1 MNCENCGHDNPSA
14 SVSCRSCGRP
24 FHAVPPTA
32 RRHAERRQVTVLFCD
47 LVDSVPLSVRLDPED
62 MMHVFDTYL
71 ATCDDIIAE
80 FGGNVMQYMGDGVLA
95 YFGYPRANED
105 DAANAVRAGMALC
118 DAVARLELPRQVSL
132 QARIGI
138 ATGFVVVSDLIGHR
152 EGRGGGIIGETPN
165 LAARLQSVAQPGTV
179 VVADATRRV
188 AGRQFAYR
196 GLGAFPLKGFPAPVE
211 AYQVVEAL
219 PLASRYL
226 ARSPGKAIPL
236 VGRDDELGL
245 MLDCWAA
252 ARAGRSRIVLLRGE
266 PGIGKSR
273 LVEELRAHAADTPHV
288 EVTWSCG
295 PNFTRSALHPIT
307 EQLARAAAFE
317 RGDSADVRRDKLGG
331 LLAQYGATEAAS
343 KAVLADMLGIPAASD
358 TPIETMRP
366 YRRKQVILDTLLGM
380 LDRWA
385 RLKPAL
391 LILEDAHWADP
402 TTLELTERVIRELG
416 ERPGLI
422 LVTARPDYE
431 PPWLDHPDVA
441 CVQLDRLDR
450 DHAERICTSLGA
462 GDLLSESTM
471 RQIVARC
478 DGIPLFLE
486 EMTKSVLEA
495 TAAVPAR
502 DGLRSVAI
510 PVSVQDSLVARLD
523 RLGPARRIANL
534 GAAIGRRFSY
544 ELLAAVAA
552 EPEPA
557 LRQSLR
563 DLTLSGLV
571 DSDGLP
577 PASSYLFKHA
587 LIRDAAHESLLK
599 RERTDLHGR
608 IAAVLRDR
616 FPQTLEAE
624 PELLAYH
631 LTESGA
637 FAEAIPFW
645 AKAGRRAGGRAA
657 HVEAVAH
664 FQTALDLLPGQ
675 PEDRKRAELELQLR
689 LEHIANLSAARG
701 YSAPEVAEALAAAR
715 AVCDVLGTFDGLFKL
730 LRNVYLFSVSA
741 GDLAA
746 AEDAA
751 RRCIDASEASGLLE
765 QRIEAACALGA
776 VLMSRGD
783 FAGARSLF
791 EQAMRLYT
799 ENDGVRLPYAIPHD
813 PFAVYQVFLAE
824 VLRAAGDPEGA
835 EAAIGRA
842 LSHARSL
849 HAPYTLAL
857 TTTYVACFYNR
868 AGDYNRTLEHA
879 REAVELCGKHGF
891 DFVGVLAR
899 NMNAYALGNLGQP
912 QEGLKIALASLAAQD
927 RHGVRYK
934 RCEALGDIARLYAA
948 AGEMQQAL
956 RTIDAAIADAR
967 QYGDCHFLSQ
977 LYRRRAEILERM
989 PGSDPGE
996 VRLALREAI
1005 SVAREQGAIGF
1016 VQQAEAMLARR
1027 KVESPP
1033 GQRLIISR
1041 PAGQLVM
1048 CITAGI
1054 RPAGASSVQRGG

>member
-24 FHAVPPTA
+24 LHALSPAA
-32 RRHAERRQVTVLFCD
+32 RRYAERRQVTVLFCD

-80 FGGNVMQYMGDGVLA
+80 YGGNVMQYMGDGVLA

-105 DAANAVRAGMALC
+105 DAINAIHAGMALC
-118 DAVARLELPRQVSL
+118 DAVARLELPRQVTL

-165 LAARLQSVAQPGTV
+165 LAARLQSVAQPGAV
-179 VVADATRRV
+179 VVADATRRI
-188 AGRQFAYR
+188 AGRQFDYR
-196 GLGAFPLKGFPAPVE
+196 ALGAFPLKGFPAPVQ

-226 ARSPGKAIPL
+226 ARSPGRIPL
-236 VGRDDELGL
+236 VGREPELRL
-245 MLDCWAA
+245 MLDVWSA
-252 ARAGRSRIVLLRGE
+252 ARAGHTRIVLLRGE

-295 PNFTRSALHPIT
+295 PTFTRSALHPII
-307 EQLARAAAFE
+307 EQLARGAAFE
-317 RGDSADVRRDKLGG
+317 RGDSAEVRRDKLGR
-331 LLAQYGATEAAS
+331 LLVQYDATEAAS
-343 KAVLADMLGIPAASD
+343 HAVLADMLGIPAASD
-358 TPIETMRP
+358 TPIEAMKP
-366 YRRKQVILDTLLGM
+366 LRRKQVILDTLIGM

-385 RLKPAL
+385 SSKPAL

-402 TTLELTERVIRELG
+402 TTLELIERVIKESAG
-416 ERPGLI
+416 RPRLI
-422 LVTARPDYE
+422 LVTARPDHE
-431 PPWLDHPDVA
+431 PPWLDDRDVV
-441 CVQLDRLDR
+441 CVNLDRLDR
-450 DHAERICTSLGA
+450 GDAERICASLGA
-462 GDLLSESTM
+462 GELLPEVTM

-502 DGLRSVAI
+502 DGLRTAAI

-637 FAEAIPFW
+637 IAEAIPFW

-657 HVEAVAH
+657 HVEAAAH
-664 FQTALDLLPGQ
+664 FQTALDLLL
-675 PEDRKRAELELQLR
+675 DRPQDRQRAELELQLR
-689 LEHIANLSAARG
+689 LELIVNLSAARG
-701 YSAPEVAEALAAAR
+701 YSDPETAAALAAAR
-715 AVCDVLGTFDGLFKL
+715 AVCDELGTFEGLFKL

-741 GDLAA
+741 GDLTA

-765 QRIEAACALGA
+765 QRIEAGCALGA

-783 FAGARSLF
+783 FAGARLLF
-791 EQAMRLYT
+791 ERAMRLYT
-799 ENDGVRLPYAIPHD
+799 ENDGARLPYAIPHD
-813 PFAVYQVFLAE
+813 PYAVYQVFLAE
-824 VLRAAGDPEGA
+824 VLRAVGDEKA
-835 EAAIGRA
+835 ADAAIEMA

-857 TTTYVACFYNR
+857 TTTYVACFFNR
-868 AGDYNRTLEHA
+868 AGDYARTLEHA
-879 REAVELCGKHGF
+879 REAVDLCGKHGF

-912 QEGLKIALASLAAQD
+912 QRGLEIALASLAAQD

-948 AGEMQQAL
+948 TGDMQQAL
-956 RTIDAAIADAR
+956 LTIDAAIADAR
-967 QYGDCHFLSQ
+967 RYGDCHFLSQ
-977 LYRRRAEILERM
+977 LHRLRAEILERI
-989 PGSDPGE
+989 PGADPGE
-996 VRLALREAI
+996 AHKALREAI
-1005 SVAREQGAIGF
+1005 SVARKQGAIGYAH
-1016 VQQAEAMLARR
+1016 QAEAMLARR
-1027 KVESPP
+1027 TVDSH
-1033 GQRLIISR
+1033 Q
-1041 PAGQLVM
+1041 
-1048 CITAGI
+1048 C
-1054 RPAGASSVQRGG
+1054 